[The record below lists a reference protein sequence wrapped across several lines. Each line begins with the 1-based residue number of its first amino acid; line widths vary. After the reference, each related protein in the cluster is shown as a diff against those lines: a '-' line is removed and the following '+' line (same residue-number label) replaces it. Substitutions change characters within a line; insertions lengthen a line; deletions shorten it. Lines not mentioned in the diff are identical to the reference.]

1 MAEQQ
6 NDKQNNKQINK
17 QNTSETKTVDPSYAE
32 RLAKALESMKGTPLP
47 TDFDELDTQMTDEI
61 WLKLHPHRKL

>member
-6 NDKQNNKQINK
+6 NDKQINK

-32 RLAKALESMKGTPLP
+32 RLAKALESLKGKPMD
-47 TDFDELDTQMTDEI
+47 TDTEEL
-61 WLKLHPHRKL
+61 WPRKLLPHERSKQS

>member
-6 NDKQNNKQINK
+6 NDKQNKQNDK

-32 RLAKALESMKGTPLP
+32 RLAKALESLKGKPMD
-47 TDFDELDTQMTDEI
+47 TDTEEL
-61 WLKLHPHRKL
+61 WPRKLLPHERSKQS